1 MTRRQSNN
9 QWRGGMA
16 AHPDPPQKNSEC
28 KNPLENF
35 SPWFYGIKTAFSSS
49 IIIQRANLSTRS
61 ITRFCWCNWRTFW
74 RKTPREDHQSGLVLA
89 RKCPSSPGTCNPE
102 ETGPLSF
109 QYHDHPPYSP
119 DLPLSHYHRFPG
131 LKKQLIGRHF
141 SSDAEVIVAAETWL
155 DGRGEFGCLLW
166 ETCGIQQ
173 QAVWTKCWDSFVT
186 AVFLSCCINCT
197 SICYRNFNG
206 QYNCPTLL
214 CRRSIFNL
222 DCATAG
228 T

>member
-9 QWRGGMA
+9 QWSGGIT
-16 AHPDPPQKNSEC
+16 AHPVTPQNIQSAKILWKISRLDFMGSRRYS
-28 KNPLENF
+28 PHWLF
-35 SPWFYGIKTAFSSS
+35 SKWPNYQHGVLLVSAGAIEGHFEGKA
-49 IIIQRANLSTRS
+49 
-61 ITRFCWCNWRTFW
+61 
-74 RKTPREDHQSGLVLA
+74 PREDRQNGMVLA
-89 RKCPSSPGTCNPE
+89 RQCPSSPGTCNPE
-102 ETGPLSF
+102 VTGPLSF